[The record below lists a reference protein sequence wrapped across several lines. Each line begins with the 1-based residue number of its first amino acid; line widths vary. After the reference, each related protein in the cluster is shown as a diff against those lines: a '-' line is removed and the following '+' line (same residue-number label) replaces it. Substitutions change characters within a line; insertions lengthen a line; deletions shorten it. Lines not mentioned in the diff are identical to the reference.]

1 MIRNR
6 IDFAAGLIF
15 VAVGLLYGMMS
26 LRLSLGSALEMGPGY
41 FPLVLCGLLVAL
53 GAAIL
58 INSLTGGPGE
68 SFGKVPWR
76 ALVMLPLAIVVFGV
90 GLQYLGLLPSVFVS
104 AFLASNASGG
114 IPMMTRVAISVGL
127 AIFCTLVFSWGVN
140 LHIPMLGTLF
150 TN

>member
-1 MIRNR
+1 MIKNR

-15 VAVGLLYGMMS
+15 VGVGLLYGMMS

-53 GAAIL
+53 GGVIL
-58 INSLTGGPGE
+58 ITSFSGGPGE
-68 SFGKVPWR
+68 TFGKVPWR
-76 ALVMLPLAIVVFGV
+76 AVMMLPLAIVVFGA
-90 GLQYLGLLPSVFVS
+90 GLKYLGLLPSVFVS

-114 IPMMTRVAISVGL
+114 ISMTRRVASSLAL

-140 LHIPMLGTLF
+140 LHIPVLGAWF
-150 TN
+150 SN